1 MSSNPQTSSGPAP
14 ASRTPFELPSQ
25 PMGTIAIV
33 LIAIGVVGFFLA
45 LVAGGAARAWQAYL
59 VNLLFWMGIAQAGV
73 VCSAAFYLTQGRW
86 AGRTHFRLA
95 EAFSNFIILGFILF
109 WPLYFGRNL
118 IFPWIAHP
126 VPALSGWLNVPFLF
140 ARDGIALAIITVVS
154 FAFLRISRSPEA
166 AAWALDRDS
175 IAMPPRAIRRLAP
188 ALGMCYVAVYSLLA
202 FDLVMSLSPLW
213 HSTLFGWFFFAGAF
227 WSAIVMMTVTAV
239 HLRRIL
245 GPGNVFENRRVL
257 HDLGKLVFGF
267 SIFWVYTMFAQFLV
281 IWYGDLPLESFFIA
295 IRVYYRPWPWLSWTV
310 LGLVWAVPFVVLLGK
325 AGKRNPMVLGTVATI
340 GLIGFWLERYVL
352 IVPSLS
358 PGRIPLGMIELAV
371 TAGFAGAFYLCA
383 YPGLRRIAQ
392 AATTDTVGE

>member
-1 MSSNPQTSSGPAP
+1 MSSNPQTSLGAAP
-14 ASRTPFELPSQ
+14 GSRTPFELPSQ
-25 PMGTIAIV
+25 PMRTIAIV

-95 EAFSNFIILGFILF
+95 EAFSNFIVLGFILF
-109 WPLYFGRNL
+109 WPLYFGRIL

-140 ARDGIALAIITVVS
+140 ARDGIALAIITAVS
-154 FAFLRISRSPEA
+154 FAFLRVSRSPEA
-166 AAWALDRDS
+166 AAWALDRGS
-175 IAMPPRAIRRLAP
+175 ITMPPPAIRRLAP

-202 FDLVMSLSPLW
+202 FDLVMSLAPLW

-227 WSAIVMMTVTAV
+227 WSALVTMTVAAV
-239 HLRRIL
+239 HLRRVL

-257 HDLGKLVFGF
+257 HDLGKMIFAF

-281 IWYGDLPLESFFIA
+281 IWYGDLPLESFYIA

-310 LGLVWAVPFVVLLGK
+310 LTMVWGIPFVVLLGR
-325 AGKRNPMVLGTVATI
+325 APKRTPAILGTVATI
-340 GLIGFWLERYVL
+340 GMIGFWLERYVL

-358 PGRIPLGMIELAV
+358 PGRIPLGFIELAV
-371 TAGFAGAFYLCA
+371 TAGFAGAFYLCSV
-383 YPGLRRIAQ
+383 PGLRRVAQ

>member
-1 MSSNPQTSSGPAP
+1 
-14 ASRTPFELPSQ
+14 
-25 PMGTIAIV
+25 MGTIAIV

-95 EAFSNFIILGFILF
+95 EAFSNFIVLGFILF
-109 WPLYFGRNL
+109 WPLYFGRKL

-140 ARDGIALAIITVVS
+140 ARDGIALAIITLVS
-154 FAFLRISRSPEA
+154 FAFLRVSRSPEA

-175 IAMPPRAIRRLAP
+175 IAMPPPAIRRLAP
-188 ALGMCYVAVYSLLA
+188 ALGMCYVAVYTLLA

-227 WSAIVMMTVTAV
+227 WSAIVTMTVTAV

-257 HDLGKLVFGF
+257 HDLGKMVFAF

-310 LGLVWAVPFVVLLGK
+310 LALVWGIPFVVLLGR
-325 AGKRNPMVLGTVATI
+325 APKRTPAILGTVATI
-340 GLIGFWLERYVL
+340 GMIGFWLERYVL

-358 PGRIPLGMIELAV
+358 PGRIPLGFIELAV

-383 YPGLRRIAQ
+383 YPGLRRVAQ